1 MSGLSVEIVEAS
13 LLDSVG
19 GELVWC
25 SDSDVV
31 FCIV

>member
-1 MSGLSVEIVEAS
+1 MSGLSIGIVEVF
-13 LLDSVG
+13 LVDSVG
-19 GELVWC
+19 VELVWC